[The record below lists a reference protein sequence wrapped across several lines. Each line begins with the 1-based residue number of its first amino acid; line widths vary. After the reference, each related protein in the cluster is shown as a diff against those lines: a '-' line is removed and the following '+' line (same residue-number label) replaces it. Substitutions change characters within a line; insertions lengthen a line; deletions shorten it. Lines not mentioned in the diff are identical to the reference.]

1 MFMLEQIIK
10 VKHEE
15 MERFSMPEDEKLANV
30 SLLESLRKPTHEV
43 GLIAEVKKASPSKGI
58 INANFD
64 PVEVAKAYEKAGADA
79 ISVLTD
85 ESFFMGAN
93 AFLTE
98 VKKHVSLP
106 ILRKDFI
113 IDTRQIDE
121 SKRIGADAILLIVTA
136 LGAEKTKEFYDYAL
150 NLGLECLVE
159 VHSKEELEAL
169 TTHFTPA
176 IIGVNNRNL
185 ATFETSTKQTRSLSQ
200 FIPSSTL
207 MISESGISTYED
219 IKDVKSA
226 GAKAVLVGE
235 ALMRDGTY
243 EKGIKRLFGEKVH
256 EEA

>member
-1 MFMLEQIIK
+1 MLDQIIK

-15 MERFSMPEDEKLANV
+15 MERFIMPDDEKVTNV
-30 SLLESLRKPTHEV
+30 SFIGSLRKPTHEL

-93 AFLTE
+93 SFLTE

-106 ILRKDFI
+106 VLRKDFI
-113 IDTRQIDE
+113 IDKRQIEE
-121 SKRIGADAILLIVTA
+121 SKRIGADAILLIVRA
-136 LGAEKTKEFYDYAL
+136 LGATKTKEFYDYASI
-150 NLGLECLVE
+150 LGLECLVE
-159 VHSKEELEAL
+159 VHSKEELKAL
-169 TTHFTPA
+169 TDQFTPEV
-176 IIGVNNRNL
+176 IGINNRNL
-185 ATFETSTKQTRSLSQ
+185 ATFETSTKQTHSLSQ
-200 FIPSSTL
+200 YIPQSTL

-243 EKGIKRLFGEKVH
+243 EKGIKRLFGETVH
-256 EEA
+256 EKA

>member
-1 MFMLEQIIK
+1 MLDQIIK

-15 MERFSMPEDEKLANV
+15 MERFIMPDDEKVTNV
-30 SLLESLRKPTHEV
+30 SFIGSLRKPTHEL

-93 AFLTE
+93 SFLTE

-106 ILRKDFI
+106 VLRKDFI
-113 IDTRQIDE
+113 IDKRQIEE
-121 SKRIGADAILLIVTA
+121 SKRIGADAILLIVRA
-136 LGAEKTKEFYDYAL
+136 LGATKTKEFYDYAS

-159 VHSKEELEAL
+159 VHSKEELKAL
-169 TTHFTPA
+169 TDQFNPEV
-176 IIGVNNRNL
+176 IGINNRNL
-185 ATFETSTKQTRSLSQ
+185 ATFETSTKQTHSLSQ
-200 FIPSSTL
+200 YIPQSTL

-243 EKGIKRLFGEKVH
+243 EKGIKRLFGETVH
-256 EEA
+256 EKA

>member
-1 MFMLEQIIK
+1 MLDQIIK

-15 MERFSMPEDEKLANV
+15 MERFIMPDDEKVTNV
-30 SLLESLRKPTHEV
+30 SFVGSLRKPTHEL

-64 PVEVAKAYEKAGADA
+64 PVEVAKAYEKGGADA

-93 AFLTE
+93 SFLTE

-106 ILRKDFI
+106 VLRKDFI
-113 IDTRQIDE
+113 IDKRQIEE
-121 SKRIGADAILLIVTA
+121 SKRIGADAILLIVRA
-136 LGAEKTKEFYDYAL
+136 LGATKTKEFYDYAS

-169 TTHFTPA
+169 TDYFTPEV
-176 IIGVNNRNL
+176 IGINNRNL
-185 ATFETSTKQTRSLSQ
+185 ATFETSTKQTHSLSQ
-200 FIPSSTL
+200 YIPQSTL

-243 EKGIKRLFGEKVH
+243 EKGIKHLFGEAVH
-256 EEA
+256 EKA

>member
-1 MFMLEQIIK
+1 MLDQIIK

-15 MERFSMPEDEKLANV
+15 MERFIMPDDEKVTNV
-30 SLLESLRKPTHEV
+30 SFVGSLRKPTHEL

-79 ISVLTD
+79 VSVLTD

-93 AFLTE
+93 SFLTE

-106 ILRKDFI
+106 VLRKDFI
-113 IDTRQIDE
+113 IDKRQIEE
-121 SKRIGADAILLIVTA
+121 SKRIGADAILLIVRA
-136 LGAEKTKEFYDYAL
+136 LGATKTKEFYDYAS

-169 TTHFTPA
+169 TDHFTPEV
-176 IIGVNNRNL
+176 IGINNRNL
-185 ATFETSTKQTRSLSQ
+185 ATFETSTKQTHSLSQ
-200 FIPSSTL
+200 YIPQSTL

-243 EKGIKRLFGEKVH
+243 EKGIKHLFGETVH
-256 EEA
+256 EKA

>member
-1 MFMLEQIIK
+1 MLDQIIK

-15 MERFSMPEDEKLANV
+15 MERFIMPDDEKVTNV
-30 SLLESLRKPTHEV
+30 SFVGSLRKPTHEL

-85 ESFFMGAN
+85 ESFFMGSN
-93 AFLTE
+93 SFLTE

-106 ILRKDFI
+106 VLRKDFI
-113 IDTRQIDE
+113 IDKRQIEE
-121 SKRIGADAILLIVTA
+121 SKRIGADAILLIVRA
-136 LGAEKTKEFYDYAL
+136 LGATKTMEFYDYAS

-169 TTHFTPA
+169 TVQFTPEV
-176 IIGVNNRNL
+176 IGINNRNL
-185 ATFETSTKQTRSLSQ
+185 ATFETSTKQTHSLSQ
-200 FIPSSTL
+200 YIPQSTL

-243 EKGIKRLFGEKVH
+243 EKGIKRLFGETVH

>member
-1 MFMLEQIIK
+1 MLEQIIK
-10 VKHEE
+10 VKHDE
-15 MERFSMPEDEKLANV
+15 MEQFSMPKDEKVTNV
-30 SLLESLRKPTHEV
+30 SFIESLCNPTHELS
-43 GLIAEVKKASPSKGI
+43 LIAEVKKASPSKGI

-85 ESFFMGAN
+85 ESFFMGSN

-106 ILRKDFI
+106 VLRKDFI
-113 IDTRQIDE
+113 IDTRQIEE
-121 SKRIGADAILLIVTA
+121 SKRIGADAILLIVRA
-136 LGAEKTKEFYDYAL
+136 LGAEKTKEFYEYASK
-150 NLGLECLVE
+150 LGLECLVE
-159 VHSKEELEAL
+159 VHSKEELETLLA
-169 TTHFTPA
+169 HFTPA

-185 ATFETSTKQTRSLSQ
+185 ATFETSTKQTHSLSKH
-200 FIPSSTL
+200 IPQSSL
-207 MISESGISTYED
+207 MVSESGISTYED

-243 EKGIKRLFGEKVH
+243 EKGIRRLFGETVH
-256 EEA
+256 GKA